1 MTQNHPIAPDPA
13 SQAVAGA
20 TLDHAASDGEA
31 TVISVAAQTY
41 AELHCISNFTFLRGA
56 SFPEELV
63 DRADSL
69 GYSAIAITDEC
80 SLSGVVKAHMAA
92 KERRIKLIVGSEFVL
107 RDTLVDVADE
117 AENQRY
123 RLRIANRIASSQS
136 QGLWRTEPP
145 NNLCAQTG
153 KEGRVPNRQKIVS
166 G

>member
-1 MTQNHPIAPDPA
+1 MTQHHPIPLDPA
-13 SQAVAGA
+13 SQAAAGA
-20 TLDHAASDGEA
+20 TLNHAVSDGEA
-31 TVISVAAQTY
+31 TVNSVAVQTY

-117 AENQRY
+117 R
-123 RLRIANRIASSQS
+123 
-136 QGLWRTEPP
+136 RTSDIDYEFESY
-145 NNLCAQTG
+145 C
-153 KEGRVPNRQKIVS
+153 
-166 G
+166 